1 MSKDRKIT
9 RQTIDFILAFCEKL
23 RSEKDHWEHT
33 GEKDIQDVA
42 GGYITSSMLMGIY
55 NILIN
60 EGYTKKHLDNFFF
73 FGDEPNKHKKWTEKA
88 CKFYLRGDPGYN
100 KYTEEKKI
108 EDFFYKTIRG
118 TKLRKE
124 IDKLSEKFNQ

>member
-1 MSKDRKIT
+1 MDKNREMTK
-9 RQTIDFILAFCEKL
+9 QTIDFVLAFCEKL

-42 GGYITSSMLMGIY
+42 GGYITSKMLMGIY

-73 FGDEPNKHKKWTEKA
+73 FDSESNKHKEWTKEA
-88 CKFYLRGDPGYN
+88 CKLYLRGDPGYN
-100 KYTEEKKI
+100 KYTEEKKT

-118 TKLRKE
+118 IKLRKE